1 MPQLSDRITTLNKG
15 GSYGWEASYR
25 ARQKVDAAL
34 KGATGDEYDIVNGNA
49 FAGSN
54 AHAA

>member
-1 MPQLSDRITTLNKG
+1 MLQLSDRITTLNKG
-15 GSYGWEASYR
+15 GSDGWEASYR

-34 KGATGDEYDIVNGNA
+34 KGATGYDYDIVEGNA
-49 FAGSN
+49 FAGSY